1 MVRIAVIG
9 AGLAGLRVA
18 RRLVDAGAEVRVF
31 EKARGAGGRMSTRRT
46 DFGPFD
52 HGAQYFSARDPRFR
66 QQVDAWVKRGVA
78 APWAGRVVRLADGVV
93 EEEPQGVGRFVG
105 APRMNS
111 VVRDLLGDIPADFGV
126 RIEKLRSSERGWTLI
141 DEAGFEF
148 EGFDLVVVA
157 VPPAQALPLVEA
169 STELV
174 GAISSVKMWPC
185 HATMLAFES
194 PIAVD
199 FDGAR
204 VESDSVAWA
213 ARNDSKAERGDEIC
227 WVLQSR
233 PEWSE
238 AHLDS
243 DPESVCSHMESEFAR
258 AAGVTLPPIRYRAT
272 HRWLYSRPASS
283 LEGATLFDRKAGL
296 AVCGD
301 WLRGDKVEA
310 AFLAAEELADA
321 ILPAIGLG

>member
-1 MVRIAVIG
+1 MPVDDGAVE
-9 AGLAGLRVA
+9 
-18 RRLVDAGAEVRVF
+18 D
-31 EKARGAGGRMSTRRT
+31 
-46 DFGPFD
+46 
-52 HGAQYFSARDPRFR
+52 
-66 QQVDAWVKRGVA
+66 
-78 APWAGRVVRLADGVV
+78 
-93 EEEPQGVGRFVG
+93 EPQGVDRFVG

-111 VVRDLLGDIPADFGV
+111 VVRDLLGDIPEDFSV
-126 RIEKLRSSERGWTLI
+126 RIEKVRPCEGGWTLI
-141 DEAGFEF
+141 DDAGFEF

-174 GAISSVKMWPC
+174 AAISGVKMWPC

-194 PIAVD
+194 PIAVE
-199 FDGAR
+199 FDGAHL
-204 VESDSVAWA
+204 ESESVAWA
-213 ARNDSKAERGDEIC
+213 ARNDSKAERGDETC

-233 PEWSE
+233 PDWSE

-243 DPESVCSHMESEFAR
+243 DPESVGSHMESEFAR
-258 AAGVTLPPIRYRAT
+258 AAGVTLPPIHYRAT

-296 AVCGD
+296 AICGD
-301 WLRGDKVEA
+301 WLRGEKVEA

-321 ILPAIGLG
+321 ILPAIGHG